1 MKFKATKYTKEQ
13 FIEAVKIN
21 YSIRST
27 LLSLGLYGTGSNYTT
42 FHRNI
47 KILNL
52 DTSHFTGQSHLK
64 GKTHDW
70 NKKLSL
76 DEILVENSTYT
87 SRDNIKKRL
96 LKKNLLKYEC
106 SHCSISDWN
115 EKPLSLRLEH
125 INGVNNDHRIEN
137 LCLLCPNCHSQ
148 TSTYAGRNKKPKSPK
163 HPKPPKPKSIRKIKP
178 KNHCTDCSK
187 EISKV
192 SVRCKPCAGKFR
204 EPTKISW
211 PTNEALLKMIKDSNY
226 TQVGRKLGV
235 SDNAVRKRLRNHP
248 TLTLSQIK

>member
-13 FIEAVKIN
+13 FIEAVKSN
-21 YSIRST
+21 CSIRSV

-64 GKTHDW
+64 GKTHSW

-96 LKKNLLKYEC
+96 LEKNLLKYEC
-106 SHCSISDWN
+106 AHCSISDWN
-115 EKPLSLRLEH
+115 EKPLSLHLEH

-148 TSTYAGRNKKPKSPK
+148 TSTYAGRNKKSKN
-163 HPKPPKPKSIRKIKP
+163 PKPKSIRKIKP
-178 KNHCTDCSK
+178 KNHCIDCSK
-187 EISKV
+187 EITKV
-192 SVRCKPCAGKFR
+192 STRCKSCAGKIKQ
-204 EPTKISW
+204 PTKISW
-211 PTNEALLKMIKDSNY
+211 PTNEVLLQMIEDSNY
-226 TQVGRKLGV
+226 SQVGKKLGV
-235 SDNAVRKRLRNHP
+235 SDNAVRKRLRNHA
-248 TLTLSQIK
+248 TLT